1 MIKFFVKLL
10 QIKTLYFKK
19 NTIIA
24 LLLTK
29 YIIMKKILF
38 ILFAFCF
45 SFSNIA
51 YASFPITNSA
61 PQSEVAV
68 DEMNASTLTS
78 AASGTIFKF
87 GPFIVGLLFGLIGV
101 GLVYIFTDDKD
112 SRRSAWYGLGTWLIL
127 FLLLV
132 SAAGA

>member
-1 MIKFFVKLL
+1 MIKCFVKLL

-19 NTIIA
+19 NTI
-24 LLLTK
+24 
-29 YIIMKKILF
+29 
-38 ILFAFCF
+38 
-45 SFSNIA
+45 
-51 YASFPITNSA
+51 
-61 PQSEVAV
+61 

-127 FLLLV
+127 LLLLV